1 MSTYE
6 FSPQG
11 YNYDIDPKGVHPFWE
26 TEEEGEDVNIT
37 ATALVDDN
45 TGVPAVVVHKTQT
58 GDNINFEFDF
68 RNLKGPAGS
77 PGQDGQDGADGVTP
91 NINMNASVDSN
102 TGTPSVEVNRTGT
115 KESPNFALAFHNLK
129 GAEGSPGQDGVT
141 PQFTASANTY
151 DDGGTPYVNLTQ
163 GGTPAHPEL
172 QFDFYNLG
180 NGGGGGG
187 ATYPENY
194 QYYNYINSISDLDTL
209 LSHIQLN
216 ETVDFFCTGGSIEG
230 SSALTQAGI
239 TKDIALNPSGGFT
252 ITAPGTTEALS
263 FLLTMLNGFNHV
275 YISHVELGPGREGYN
290 ISFTPR
296 NYVGEIQSPAAFPG
310 TTVLPLNDMV
320 VAISYEPGVSL
331 NAEVRATQ
339 ASGSGEVVVATA
351 DDTASAGGAY
361 HILTVPSYFQV
372 DLDLNAIT
380 IQMLLMSKEDYTQS

>member
-1 MSTYE
+1 MKPT
-6 FSPQG
+6 
-11 YNYDIDPKGVHPFWE
+11 
-26 TEEEGEDVNIT
+26 
-37 ATALVDDN
+37 
-45 TGVPAVVVHKTQT
+45 VVLQA
-58 GDNINFEFDF
+58 DF
-68 RNLKGPAGS
+68 
-77 PGQDGQDGADGVTP
+77 
-91 NINMNASVDSN
+91 
-102 TGTPSVEVNRTGT
+102 
-115 KESPNFALAFHNLK
+115 
-129 GAEGSPGQDGVT
+129 
-141 PQFTASANTY
+141 
-151 DDGGTPYVNLTQ
+151 
-163 GGTPAHPEL
+163 
-172 QFDFYNLG
+172 G

-216 ETVDFFCTGGSIEG
+216 ETIDFFCTGGSIEG

-239 TKDIALNPSGGFT
+239 TKDIALNPAGGFT

-320 VAISYEPGVSL
+320 VSMVYEPAVSL
-331 NAEVRATQ
+331 TAEVRATQ

-351 DDTASAGGAY
+351 DDTADTSGNPGAGAY

-380 IQMLLMSKEDYTQS
+380 IQMLLMSKEDYTQL